1 MIHTILEW
9 KKSAPEKDD
18 DSQTES
24 PVVLE
29 AETGDDARSVTEE
42 EPNMEAMEDD
52 DDDDDL
58 AGQDLEDVEGDFTE
72 DENDDG
78 TKMGCVKVIDN
89 VEFDFEDTAEDI
101 PSGRPFHPLLGLV
114 IAPTRELAVQVKH
127 HIDAVAQFTG
137 KNLISS
143 FEFEAFHCLL
153 Y

>member
-1 MIHTILEW
+1 M
-9 KKSAPEKDD
+9 
-18 DSQTES
+18 
-24 PVVLE
+24 
-29 AETGDDARSVTEE
+29 
-42 EPNMEAMEDD
+42 
-52 DDDDDL
+52 
-58 AGQDLEDVEGDFTE
+58 EDVEGDLTE

-101 PSGRPFHPLLGLV
+101 PSGLRFQPLLGLV

-143 FEFEAFHCLL
+143 FVLVSVRSISNSDNRCKLALWL
-153 Y
+153 